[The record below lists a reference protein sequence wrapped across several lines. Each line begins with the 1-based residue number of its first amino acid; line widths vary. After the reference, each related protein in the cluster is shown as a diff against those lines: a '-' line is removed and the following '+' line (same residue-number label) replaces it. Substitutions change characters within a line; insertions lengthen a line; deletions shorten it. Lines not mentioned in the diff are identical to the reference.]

1 MLKYIWLWLN
11 LSYYEEITGSIQKI
25 QDQLQEKA
33 VSLRVEK
40 IPPKR
45 EEAEAFCREAAEK
58 KEELLL
64 LTDSPEWFSLLYDRG
79 LYVLAVYHPG
89 NRGGAFPQAR
99 YAVEDL
105 LALEYTSYDEAYRR
119 MAHLPWNILETE
131 RLKVRESTLEDVDD
145 FYEIYQEPSITY
157 YMEDLFPQKEAETA
171 YMKAYIDQIYG
182 FYGYGLWTVIHKE
195 SGKVIGRAGLS
206 LREGYEMPELGFVIA
221 VPFQGK
227 GYGYEV
233 CRAILGYAGEVLEFQ
248 EIQALVDEKNLASLG
263 LLQKLGF
270 EYRRRVLEGGHSY
283 ELYVKKI

>member
-1 MLKYIWLWLN
+1 MLKYIWLWLS

-25 QDQLQEKA
+25 LDQLRGKA
-33 VSLRVEK
+33 VSLRIER
-40 IPPKR
+40 IPPER

-58 KEELLL
+58 REELLL

-206 LREGYEMPELGFVIA
+206 LREGYELPELGFVIA

-233 CRAILGYAGEVLEFQ
+233 CRGILEYAREVLEFQ

-270 EYRRRVLEGGHSY
+270 EYRRKVLEGARSY

>member
-1 MLKYIWLWLN
+1 MLKYIWLWLS
-11 LSYYEEITGSIQKI
+11 LSYYEEIAGNIQKI
-25 QDQLQEKA
+25 QDQLLDKA
-33 VSLRVEK
+33 VSLRIEK
-40 IPPKR
+40 IPPER

-58 KEELLL
+58 REELLL

-105 LALEYTSYDEAYRR
+105 LSLEYTSYDEAYRR

-206 LREGYEMPELGFVIA
+206 LREGYELPELGFVIA

-233 CRAILGYAGEVLEFQ
+233 FCKSWALNTGARFWKAHAAMNFMLKKYKKTIDRAAGEWYHA
-248 EIQALVDEKNLASLG
+248 IHKAKAL
-263 LLQKLGF
+263 
-270 EYRRRVLEGGHSY
+270 
-283 ELYVKKI
+283 

>member
-1 MLKYIWLWLN
+1 MLKYIWLWLS

-25 QDQLQEKA
+25 QDQLLDKA
-33 VSLRVEK
+33 VSLRIER
-40 IPPKR
+40 IPPER

-58 KEELLL
+58 REELLL
-64 LTDSPEWFSLLYDRG
+64 LTDSPEWFLLLYDRG

-206 LREGYEMPELGFVIA
+206 LREGYELPELGFVIA

-233 CRAILGYAGEVLEFQ
+233 CRRILGYAREVLEFQ
-248 EIQALVDEKNLASLG
+248 EIQALADEKNLASLG

-270 EYRRRVLEGGHSY
+270 EYRRKVLEGARSY